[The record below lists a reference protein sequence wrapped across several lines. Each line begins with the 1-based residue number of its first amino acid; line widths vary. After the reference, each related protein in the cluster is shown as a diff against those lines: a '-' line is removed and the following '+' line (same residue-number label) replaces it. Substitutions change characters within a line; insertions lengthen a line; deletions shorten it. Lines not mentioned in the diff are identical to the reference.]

1 MNQITLNIL
10 LSEKEQ
16 WVKGFIENNS
26 SVFLNI
32 CLVDC
37 RATSKNLGK
46 VNRQLVPPL
55 WLTLPLAD
63 IQAITNPRD
72 SHNCKTH
79 LWKPPGPHKYSV
91 LMLGCQVRRLMFL
104 AEGGKEFLSVI
115 WNSLSLRGA
124 KGVRIVFKILKT
136 KLLLTFSIG

>member
-1 MNQITLNIL
+1 M
-10 LSEKEQ
+10 
-16 WVKGFIENNS
+16 KGFIENNS

-37 RATSKNLGK
+37 MATSKNLGK
-46 VNRQLVPPL
+46 VNRQLVPTL

-72 SHNCKTH
+72 SRNYTMH
-79 LWKPPGPHKYSV
+79 LCKPPGPHKYSV
-91 LMLGCQVRRLMFL
+91 LILGCQVRRLLFL

-115 WNSLSLRGA
+115 
-124 KGVRIVFKILKT
+124 
-136 KLLLTFSIG
+136 